1 MKTVLI
7 IDDSQLISMYLSK
20 FLAKE
25 YKIIAAFNALEGIEK
40 LTNEKPDCVLSD
52 LRMPEMDGFQFL
64 QYLKDKGISIPVIII
79 SSDTKKEIRDQC
91 LSIGAFAVLAKPV
104 KGEELRKMVASALD
118 RGEEKSG

>member
-1 MKTVLI
+1 MKKVLI
-7 IDDSQLISMYLSK
+7 IDDSLLISMYLSK

-64 QYLKDKGISIPVIII
+64 QYLKDKEIPVPVIIL
-79 SSDTKKEIRDQC
+79 SSDTTKKEIRDRC
-91 LSIGAFAVLAKPV
+91 LSLGAFAVLTKPV
-104 KGEELRKMVASALD
+104 KGEELRKMVAGALD
-118 RGEEKSG
+118 RGE